1 MINRAHKLPISRQA
15 ELLGIS
21 RARVYFLPRPG
32 SKNDLTIMRSLFY
45 AIILTIKTVTVA
57 SEKKTSMSIRRLLP
71 TFLGG

>member
-21 RARVYFLPRPG
+21 RVSVYYLPRPG
-32 SKNDLTIMRSLFY
+32 SKNDLTIIKSLFY

-57 SEKKTSMSIRRLLP
+57 SEKKPLCL
-71 TFLGG
+71 